1 MVRAFIMVAAA
12 TGRAEALADRLD
24 DLDDVVA
31 ADVVA
36 GDFDVIVEADAAEVY
51 DIIRSVATR
60 IRSFEDV
67 EDTKTYVC
75 LD

>member
-1 MVRAFIMVAAA
+1 MVSAFIMVKAD
-12 TGRAEALADRLD
+12 TGDAQSLVEALG
-24 DLDDVVA
+24 DLEHVA
-31 ADVVA
+31 VAHVVA
-36 GDFDVIVEADAAEVY
+36 GDFDVIVEAEAAEVY

-60 IRSFEDV
+60 IRSFEGV